1 MKKPKCVYC
10 FQFDEVRS
18 DHLSVYGYHRK
29 QKYCEMIAKDGVV
42 FETAISPGA
51 YTGAIT
57 PAVWTGCFGSKS
69 GVRDPYM
76 YVTAPLLQEVIR
88 KLVGWPTQG
97 CMSQSVAGSGIGMN
111 NGFDIFVE
119 PTDPNAP
126 DTWGDGVEHWE
137 ALGVHVDQRF
147 HAKPVGKDYREDNKK
162 FIREH
167 KDGNFYLYNQ
177 CYETHTGSENY
188 LVRSGKV
195 KKGEMAEDSYYDA
208 KIKWADENVIGGV
221 VEELKAAGLYEDA
234 LIVII
239 SDHGTTLRRRNWPM
253 GDYIYEPLDVG
264 NLDNTHSSL
273 YDVDLHVPLIVKYP
287 GMPAHAVGKKIKGQV
302 RTVDVPATVLDILGV
317 PRDKWPEM
325 DGTSL
330 VPSIENMEGHGLRA
344 YSEVVWSAYGMGSR
358 QSLREENWKYIRY
371 MSSMC
376 EEFFDLRKD
385 PAEQN
390 NIIERLKNHAPRWLK
405 ELREEC
411 NEHYRSEPRGIQRR
425 EMPSEEKDAIKARL
439 KALGYITE

>member
-1 MKKPKCVYC
+1 
-10 FQFDEVRS
+10 
-18 DHLSVYGYHRK
+18 
-29 QKYCEMIAKDGVV
+29 
-42 FETAISPGA
+42 
-51 YTGAIT
+51 
-57 PAVWTGCFGSKS
+57 
-69 GVRDPYM
+69 M

-195 KKGEMAEDSYYDA
+195 KKCEMAEDSYYDA

-317 PRDKWPEM
+317 PRTNGRKWMGRAWFPQSKTWKATASERTRKLY
-325 DGTSL
+325 GRRTAW
-330 VPSIENMEGHGLRA
+330 VP
-344 YSEVVWSAYGMGSR
+344 GSR
-358 QSLREENWKYIRY
+358 CVKRTGNTSVTCPQCAKSFLTCARIRPSRTT
-371 MSSMC
+371 SS
-376 EEFFDLRKD
+376 
-385 PAEQN
+385 N
-390 NIIERLKNHAPRWLK
+390 
-405 ELREEC
+405 
-411 NEHYRSEPRGIQRR
+411 G
-425 EMPSEEKDAIKARL
+425 
-439 KALGYITE
+439 